1 MNWKGTRVV
10 ALSLVLLLLYLP
22 VAPAAT
28 NPAAGQ
34 MMTSKGTAA
43 INGVA
48 APEVTSIFSGD
59 RIATAKQS
67 LTSLAFPGG
76 DAIVIPELSKATVGM
91 QDGHLCI
98 TLEEGSLSV
107 LNKTATP
114 IEIRAGGA
122 RIEAANGH
130 AALYEVTLHGSAL
143 RVVSRSG
150 AAHVETANHTG
161 DVPTGM
167 ALNATFA
174 QTTQPAGSNSFLL
187 TTTDWLL
194 IGAAAAAGL
203 GVGVYEATK
212 GSSSSPSY

>member
-1 MNWKGTRVV
+1 MKLKGTVV
-10 ALSLVLLLLYLP
+10 VILSLLLLYMP

-43 INGVA
+43 INGVT
-48 APEVTSIFSGD
+48 APEVTSIFAGD

-76 DAIVIPELSKATVGM
+76 DAVVIPELSKASLGTS
-91 QDGHLCI
+91 DGHVFI

-122 RIEAANGH
+122 RIAAANG
-130 AALYEVTLHGSAL
+130 ASALYEVTLHGNAL
-143 RVVSRSG
+143 RVVARNG
-150 AAHVETANHTG
+150 AAHVETANRTG
-161 DVPTGM
+161 DVPAGM

-174 QTTQPAGSNSFLL
+174 PAPQQPAGGNGFVLS
-187 TTTDWLL
+187 TVDWAL
-194 IGAAAAAGL
+194 IAAGAAAGL
-203 GVGVYEATK
+203 GVGIYEATK
-212 GSSSSPSY
+212 SSSSSPS